1 MESTQ
6 STQKYS
12 PLQVKV
18 IKSSYSQIFP
28 VYHPPSGSS
37 FEDESENEMEEELIA
52 GQHLNMD
59 VRVIKPSHS
68 QILPSPYKDESEN
81 EMEEESIINNLS
93 HSRILPSPFSFS
105 YEEEEN
111 DMKEE
116 LIIDMPFKPSHYHSQ
131 ILPPPDSSSSYE
143 EEDESENETE
153 KMVVDPPPNR
163 DVNSEFH
170 LDFNMFLDR
179 TPIDEYYHV
188 LHVDD
193 IRMPDVELLN
203 LCIDQLRAT
212 PHIIYYMHFE
222 NEINNMWPVKLGFR
236 GDLTLVQ
243 ILTEDDP
250 YRDVIIAHRN
260 GKYIHDD
267 WQYFPVITGKWDL
280 HILQKNEKLEE
291 MGEHRAI
298 QCDNIHELMIVW
310 LVCFFSGENLLQ
322 VCN

>member
-18 IKSSYSQIFP
+18 IKPSHSQIFP

-37 FEDESENEMEEELIA
+37 FEDESENEMEE
-52 GQHLNMD
+52 
-59 VRVIKPSHS
+59 
-68 QILPSPYKDESEN
+68 
-81 EMEEESIINNLS
+81 
-93 HSRILPSPFSFS
+93 
-105 YEEEEN
+105 
-111 DMKEE
+111 EE

-143 EEDESENETE
+143 EDESENETE

-163 DVNSEFH
+163 DVNSDFH

-203 LCIDQLRAT
+203 LCIDHLRAT

-260 GKYIHDD
+260 GKYIHND
-267 WQYFPVITGKWDL
+267 WQYFPIITGKWDL

-298 QCDNIHELMIVW
+298 QCDNIHDLMIVW
-310 LVCFFSGENLLQ
+310 FVCFFSGENLLQ